1 MEPSPFPRFAM
12 GPLRSPGPVAVRPL
26 SAFVLMVRRT
36 VFSTGLTADPVLHRS
51 DRIPGIRIKE
61 SALIRRRRLAA
72 PTVLGRRCPSG
83 VLQYADIAL
92 EFGTGQ
98 PTAAPDVDWAQVASL
113 HEGIHGRAA

>member
-1 MEPSPFPRFAM
+1 M
-12 GPLRSPGPVAVRPL
+12 GPLRSPWPAAVRPL

-61 SALIRRRRLAA
+61 SALIRRRRLVA

-92 EFGTGQ
+92 LGFKGPMQHPVRWGG
-98 PTAAPDVDWAQVASL
+98 VDGASEDAEGVRAQVLDAD
-113 HEGIHGRAA
+113 R